1 MPPITQPRVYRV
13 ALEILPGN
21 GSGRMT
27 ANQYFRMAQVN
38 QNLLYQPD
46 EQPSHPASLVHGF
59 QNVMTR
65 MAAMAATA
73 SIIAVAGGQS
83 QSYLSWIFFSAL
95 VVCGIG
101 TILQT
106 FRFWRFGSGYS
117 LGVSSGSAFIA
128 ICISALLAGGPA
140 LLSSLIVVSAL
151 IQFVFISR
159 LSWLRRVI
167 SPLVAGTVLMLLA
180 STIITVVL
188 SRLSDLPEGAPSM
201 AAPILAGTTLVILMM
216 LRLFATPK
224 WQQCAPIVA
233 IVVGCAI
240 AAPFGAYDWQHV
252 MDASWIGFPS
262 YAWPGF
268 DLTFGATF
276 WGLLPGFVIV
286 NMATMI
292 NSVSDTVVIQQVAWR
307 KPRATDF
314 RVVQGAH
321 YLQVLT
327 NLLAAALGTL
337 PNMIGAT
344 SSARVMLTGV
354 AARRMGIYGGLI
366 LIAVAFSP
374 KLIALVVATPRPVL
388 AAYMTFMLSLLFVQG
403 MTTIFKDRVDGRKA
417 AVVGVSLWIGIGFQ
431 NQVILP
437 ELLTGT
443 LGTLLSSGMTTGA
456 VCVILLTLLMEFTS
470 KRRRRLSVAMNL
482 SSLPRIDSF
491 LQGFAA
497 SVGWN
502 EASTNRLRSAGEET
516 LSCLLPQDEEPE
528 EHAGK
533 RLIVAARR
541 ADAAIE
547 MEFVVTTEGENLE
560 DKLAYMSEQ
569 PEIQDERELSF
580 RLLRHYASSVHH
592 NKYND
597 IDIITVQVAPS

>member
-1 MPPITQPRVYRV
+1 
-13 ALEILPGN
+13 
-21 GSGRMT
+21 
-27 ANQYFRMAQVN
+27 MAQVN
-38 QNLLYQPD
+38 ENLLYQPD
-46 EQPSHPASLVHGF
+46 ERPSHPAALFHGF
-59 QNVMTR
+59 QSVMTR

-83 QSYLSWIFFSAL
+83 EGYLSWIFFSAL
-95 VVCGIG
+95 VVCGMG
-101 TILQT
+101 SMLQT

-117 LGVSSGSAFIA
+117 LSVTSASAFIA

-140 LLSSLIVVSAL
+140 MLSSLIVASSL

-188 SRLSDLPEGAPSM
+188 SRLSDLPEGAPSV
-201 AAPILAGTTLVILMM
+201 AAPVLAGTTLLILLA
-216 LRLFATPK
+216 LRLFASPK
-224 WQQCAPIVA
+224 WQQWSPVVA

-240 AAPFGAYDWQHV
+240 AVPFGAYDWQLV
-252 MDASWIGFPS
+252 MAAAWIGLPS
-262 YAWPGF
+262 YSWPGF
-268 DLTFGATF
+268 DLSLGATF

-286 NMATMI
+286 NLATTI
-292 NSVSDTVVIQQVAWR
+292 NSISDTVVIQQVAWR
-307 KPRATDF
+307 RPRATDF

-321 YLQVLT
+321 NLLVLT
-327 NLLAAALGTL
+327 NLVAAALGTL
-337 PNMIGAT
+337 PTMIGAAN
-344 SSARVMLTGV
+344 SARVLLTGV

-388 AAYMTFMLSLLFVQG
+388 VAFMIFMLSLLFVPG
-403 MTTIFKDRVDGRKA
+403 MSIVFRDGMDGRKA
-417 AVVGVSLWIGIGFQ
+417 AVIGVSLWIGIGFQ

-437 ELLTGT
+437 DLLTGT
-443 LGTLLSSGMTTGA
+443 LGTLLSNGVTTGS
-456 VCVILLTLLMEFTS
+456 VCVILLTLLIEYTS
-470 KRRRRLSVAMNL
+470 RRRRRLNVAMNL

-491 LQGFAA
+491 LQEFAT

-502 EASTNRLRSAGEET
+502 EASISRLRSAGEET
-516 LSCLLPQDEEPE
+516 LSSLLAQDEELE
-528 EHAGK
+528 EDARK

-547 MEFVVTTEGENLE
+547 MEFVVTTEGGNLE
-560 DKLAYMSEQ
+560 DKLAYLNEQ
-569 PEIQDERELSF
+569 PELQDEHEISF
-580 RLLRHYASSVHH
+580 RLLRHYASSVQHH
-592 NKYND
+592 KYHG
-597 IDIITVQVAPS
+597 IDIITVQVAPWS